1 MKLSGN
7 TILITGGTS
16 GIGLE
21 LAKAFRARGNDII
34 VSGRREHLLT
44 EIESNHPGITGRRL
58 DIADPADIQRFSRA
72 LIAERPQLNVVIHNA
87 GMMKGEALLESDT
100 STVAEETINTN
111 LLGTMRL
118 NAALLRHLGEVPNA
132 VVAVVTSGLAFV
144 PRVTAPAYAA
154 SKAGLHSWTQ
164 SLRFQTKGRGMEV
177 LEIIPPYVA
186 TELQG
191 THQKTDPQAMPLEEY
206 IQETM
211 DILQQTP
218 TPAEVLVKRVQALR
232 FAERNGQ
239 YADIFQ
245 AMNAPQKE
253 SASNEHG
260 RG

>member
-34 VSGRREHLLT
+34 VSGRREHLLK
-44 EIESNHPGITGRRL
+44 EIESKHPGIVGRRL
-58 DIADPADIQRFSRA
+58 DIADPADIERFA
-72 LIAERPQLNVVIHNA
+72 NVLLAERPQLNVVIHNA
-87 GMMKGEALLESDT
+87 GMMKDEALLESGT

-118 NAALLRHLGEVPNA
+118 NAALLRHLGEVPHP
-132 VVAVVTSGLAFV
+132 VIAVVTSGLAFV

-154 SKAGLHSWTQ
+154 TKAGLHSWTQ
-164 SLRFQTKGRGMEV
+164 SLRFQTRQKGIEV

-191 THQKTDPQAMPLEEY
+191 AHQKTDPHAMPLEEY

-218 TPAEVLVKRVQALR
+218 TPTEVLVKRVQALR
-232 FAERNGQ
+232 FAEREGQ
-239 YADIFQ
+239 FTDIFE
-245 AMNAPQKE
+245 AMNAPQKVSVVE
-253 SASNEHG
+253 
-260 RG
+260 